1 MKKLIALT
9 LALAMVLTLAPSVFA
24 ADTGWEWAREAKSF
38 VYDFTSYSHEGT
50 DTTDYT
56 KKNSVQTV
64 EQKITN
70 TKTGYQK
77 WGFVN
82 MQNDAAGYPYTQT
95 TYMVL
100 TPRING
106 NGPVYDPDVTSNA
119 GYAFPT
125 AWRSSYI
132 FELDIEE
139 SGTYNPTIDYTT
151 YVNSPIVDIYLVEK
165 PANGDAQLNWYNN
178 GNKYNVTTEY
188 TWTLPSTA
196 RIGKGVDMQQAGSGV
211 KKSAELLPVTLDESK
226 NYYLIFIPVG
236 ITNNPSTTNDVY
248 NDARIFLR
256 SLTLSQCLPQ
266 DAEKLSYVLKV
277 GSLNSKLPRSTDS
290 MNGIWNGTTTW
301 NFDYFD
307 WNTTSQ
313 LVADATAEKG
323 VSVDETIEPYK
334 TLDLAKTA
342 PFKIDSAKIGSS
354 NAKVDTSHIYKDIS
368 ISYCKNESIASRPHL
383 ALRLNVPYAG
393 QYKLEVVKVGGS
405 DSSTF
410 AKVYFGKPADG
421 AFNATDV
428 QNKITSGEYEYLG
441 WYVHTE
447 GMYTKETTAE
457 NKVAAEY
464 YTVNVPSAG
473 EYHLIFDACAD
484 SLGFNSNTTQYFR
497 VGQVNLI
504 PVPGTLSEAE
514 VEINTIKATMTADIV
529 AEPTE
534 SAPTTATVNLL
545 TRDIDGNADINDVI
559 DTLSG
564 NVGTMLTANADEVIG
579 DYEFM
584 YWEKGIGSDRRVV
597 CYEPEYTFK
606 ATSGGA
612 WLTAVYRNTNSDT
625 LPVTFYNA
633 IGDELSTALYS
644 EGDTVTV
651 PSVPAFENYTFT
663 GWKCAETGDV
673 YADGD
678 AIIAEGK
685 QMRIVA
691 QYEDVQTAN
700 IAVSVTGG
708 TGAGTYTY
716 GDTVKVSATERENG
730 NGSKVFVYWTKDG
743 EIVSFAKT
751 YTFLAAQNCN
761 LVAVYEDYKPSVTQ
775 ELRRIIISGNFAE
788 FIGLDDASEKG
799 VLFNENG
806 GDVSFATATHKIA
819 MTGEGNQL
827 KFENDLG
834 ASSTM
839 TGYAIVDGKVIY
851 SK

>member
-9 LALAMVLTLAPSVFA
+9 LALAMILTLAPSVFA

-38 VYDFTSYSHEGT
+38 VYDFSANSHTTSTSTSNYVH
-50 DTTDYT
+50 
-56 KKNSVQTV
+56 NA
-64 EQKITN
+64 EQSIATAKE
-70 TKTGYQK
+70 GYQK

-82 MQNDAAGYPYTQT
+82 MRNDIAFPYTT
-95 TYMVL
+95 STEMVL
-100 TPRING
+100 IPRING
-106 NGPVYDPDVTSNA
+106 NGPVYDPDVTSNV
-119 GYAFPT
+119 GYKYTP
-125 AWRSSYI
+125 WRSAYA

-139 SGTYNPTIDYTT
+139 SGTYVSTLDYTT
-151 YVNSPIVDIYLVEK
+151 GEQSPIVDIYLIEK
-165 PANGDAQLNWYNN
+165 PANGDTELNWYNN
-178 GNKYNVTTEY
+178 GNNTPIIQEY
-188 TWTLPSTA
+188 AWTLPSTA
-196 RIGKGVDMQQAGSGV
+196 RIGKGIDMKQAGSGV
-211 KKSAELLPVTLDESK
+211 KKSAELLPVTLDASK
-226 NYYLIFIPVG
+226 NYYLFIIPVG
-236 ITNNPSTTNDVY
+236 ITDNPSTG
-248 NDARIFLR
+248 DAIYSGSKIFLR
-256 SLTLSQCLPQ
+256 SLTLSQRLPQ

-277 GSLNSKLPRSTDS
+277 GSLNSKLPRSTDP

-313 LVADATAEKG
+313 LVADTTAEKG
-323 VSVDETIEPYK
+323 VSVDETIEPYR

-354 NAKVDTSHIYKDIS
+354 NAKVDTAHIYKDIS
-368 ISYCKNESIASRPHL
+368 ISKCNNASISSRPHL

-428 QNKITSGEYEYLG
+428 QNKITSSEYEYLG

-504 PVPGTLSEAE
+504 PVPGVLSEAE

-534 SAPTTATVNLL
+534 AAPTTASVNIL
-545 TRDIDGNADINDVI
+545 TRDIDGEADMNTVV

-564 NVGTMLTANADEVIG
+564 NVGTTLTANADDAIG

-584 YWEKGIGSDRRVV
+584 YWEKGIGSDRRIVY
-597 CYEPEYTFK
+597 YEPEYSFK
-606 ATSGGA
+606 ATAGGA
-612 WLTAVYRNTNSDT
+612 WLTAVYRDTSSDT

-633 IGDELSTALYS
+633 IGDELTTDLYS
-644 EGDTVTV
+644 DGEEVNA
-651 PSVPAFENYTFT
+651 PAVPAFENYAFT
-663 GWKCAETGDV
+663 GWKCAETGAV
-673 YADGD
+673 YADGET
-678 AIIAEGK
+678 ITAEGK

-691 QYEDVQTAN
+691 QYEDAQTAN
-700 IAVSVTGG
+700 IEVSVTGG

-743 EIVSFAKT
+743 EIVSFDKT

-761 LVAVYEDYKPSVTQ
+761 LVAVYEDYKPSIAQ
-775 ELRRIIISGNFAE
+775 ELRRIIISGDFAE

-799 VLFNENG
+799 VLFNKNG
-806 GDVSFATATHKIA
+806 GDVSFATATHKIV
-819 MTGEGNQL
+819 MTGKGNQL

-839 TGYAIVDGKVIY
+839 TGYAIVNGKVIY